1 MPPVGVG
8 LGGHLD
14 GEEELEREQ
23 PSTRINRNAWQS
35 RVTWALASRLGYVA
49 TVVCFIPNG
58 ADVAPF
64 LNAALS
70 AGLDKRHF
78 SEIGHSAD
86 SNGGLRGV
94 SLLSRLHGG
103 RTPLCPS
110 ARMHACHKSTYPSDY
125 ETGHVRKDG
134 IIKKAEVDEDLI
146 HHEA

>member
-1 MPPVGVG
+1 MPG
-8 LGGHLD
+8 LF
-14 GEEELEREQ
+14 REACYGL
-23 PSTRINRNAWQS
+23 TMGRWQS

-70 AGLDKRHF
+70 AGLDKRLF
-78 SEIGHSAD
+78 SKIGHSAD

-94 SLLSRLHGG
+94 SLLSHLHDG

-110 ARMHACHKSTYPSDY
+110 SSARS
-125 ETGHVRKDG
+125 
-134 IIKKAEVDEDLI
+134 
-146 HHEA
+146 